1 MKVWDVGVGSTP
13 IPNLSE
19 TVSVP
24 GASFLSSNCRR
35 EFLLLRDRKD
45 PSEREC
51 PIQLGCFHRCHLL
64 FEREREKEPTIRSDR
79 KRMRSGFEP
88 ESFPGSIEASQP
100 VPIGSGKRRLDR
112 ASKISGFDPTFSTLS
127 ERERSMVSNPI
138 ETHPIPFVGF
148 LERNEIDTC
157 SRRVVAKRI
166 VRETTRSHLNSIP
179 KEEDVDLVI
188 GSKSK
193 HSTREIRSKRVRGR

>member
-100 VPIGSGKRRLDR
+100 VPIGSGKGGWIELRKSRGSIPRSPPFPKGNDPWFPTRSKPIRFLLSDFWNGTRSTRAHDASSRSASCAKRRDL
-112 ASKISGFDPTFSTLS
+112 IL
-127 ERERSMVSNPI
+127 
-138 ETHPIPFVGF
+138 IPF
-148 LERNEIDTC
+148 RK
-157 SRRVVAKRI
+157 KR
-166 VRETTRSHLNSIP
+166 T
-179 KEEDVDLVI
+179 
-188 GSKSK
+188 
-193 HSTREIRSKRVRGR
+193 